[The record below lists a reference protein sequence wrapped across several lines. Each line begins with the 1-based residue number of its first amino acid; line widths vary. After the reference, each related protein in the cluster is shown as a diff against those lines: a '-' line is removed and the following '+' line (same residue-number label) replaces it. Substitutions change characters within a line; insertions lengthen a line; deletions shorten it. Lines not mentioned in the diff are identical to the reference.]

1 MEQMLLPLVLFAG
14 LGAMMYFSMKKQ
26 KRAAAATKQMHESL
40 VPGARVMTTS
50 GLHGTVTAI
59 ADDTIEL
66 EIAPGLR
73 TTWVRAAVREIVVP
87 GPAEDNDYETI
98 DSGEYDAI
106 DDRVVDADE
115 VPPMGR
121 GIIMWAGRSPG
132 YIAAGP
138 RRRKIGIAVE
148 GLELCAEE
156 IGATWQHQLG
166 SS

>member
-1 MEQMLLPLVLFAG
+1 MEQMLLPILLFAG
-14 LGAMMYFSMKKQ
+14 LGALMYFSTKKQ

-87 GPAEDNDYETI
+87 GPSEDLVAIDADDNDDVTI
-98 DSGEYDAI
+98 I
-106 DDRVVDADE
+106 NADE
-115 VPPMGR
+115 VDPTDQ
-121 GIIMWAGRSPG
+121 AVTD
-132 YIAAGP
+132 
-138 RRRKIGIAVE
+138 RKSKD
-148 GLELCAEE
+148 LN
-156 IGATWQHQLG
+156 
-166 SS
+166 

>member
-1 MEQMLLPLVLFAG
+1 MEQMLLPILMFAG
-14 LGAMMYFSMKKQ
+14 LGGLMYFSMKKQ

-87 GPAEDNDYETI
+87 GPTEDSDYETV
-98 DSGEYDAI
+98 DGGDYDAL
-106 DDRVVDADE
+106 DERVVDADE
-115 VPPMGR
+115 VPPNNQ
-121 GIIMWAGRSPG
+121 GINI
-132 YIAAGP
+132 
-138 RRRKIGIAVE
+138 RKSD
-148 GLELCAEE
+148 LN
-156 IGATWQHQLG
+156 
-166 SS
+166 

>member
-1 MEQMLLPLVLFAG
+1 MEQMLLPILMFAG
-14 LGAMMYFSMKKQ
+14 LGGLMYFSMKKQ

-87 GPAEDNDYETI
+87 GPSD
-98 DSGEYDAI
+98 DSLAI
-106 DDRVVDADE
+106 DADYADDAD
-115 VPPMGR
+115 V
-121 GIIMWAGRSPG
+121 ID
-132 YIAAGP
+132 
-138 RRRKIGIAVE
+138 
-148 GLELCAEE
+148 AEE
-156 IGATWQHQLG
+156 IDPTD
-166 SS
+166 SSVTDRKSKDLN